1 MILSDGKINKN
12 IPNGKIKCLKF
23 MKKVKICS
31 VYVKMS
37 VSISVNVSAFPV
49 WHIFRICRGCEAS
62 DSDSGVNAII
72 NKKN

>member
-37 VSISVNVSAFPV
+37 VSISVNVSAFPGLAHFSYMSWV
-49 WHIFRICRGCEAS
+49 
-62 DSDSGVNAII
+62 
-72 NKKN
+72 